1 MPLRSLAE
9 SVDTLQQLIEQSRRL
24 RSRDD
29 TPEDAI
35 QKVDRIT
42 DETLDNMKTL
52 IAVLTDAHA
61 RGDLEAM
68 VRKEKDLLDD

>member
-35 QKVDRIT
+35 EKVDRIT

-61 RGDLEAM
+61 RGDLDAM
-68 VRKEKDLLDD
+68 VRKEEDLLDE